1 MYRIRKVFKGE
12 YEFPLWFSPEAKKL
26 ISKLLVADPE
36 KRFTISAVTKIPWF
50 IKEFSRSSSFSSI
63 EENNTDQ
70 KQESK
75 EPSLV
80 NRSKS
85 APPFYNAFEF
95 ISTMSSGF
103 DLSSLFEGKRKS
115 RFSIHIEMLYLNDHV
130 KTEIFSQEG

>member
-1 MYRIRKVFKGE
+1 MNFLPG
-12 YEFPLWFSPEAKKL
+12 FPLKP
-26 ISKLLVADPE
+26 KLLVADPE
-36 KRFTISAVTKIPWF
+36 KRITISAVTKIPWF

-75 EPSLV
+75 EPSLG

-95 ISTMSSGF
+95 ISAMSSGF

-115 RFSIHIEMLYLNDHV
+115 GSLFTSKRSCQNWNL
-130 KTEIFSQEG
+130 